1 MNTHRPQFSLN
12 NFLIVSAIASM
23 AIVLVYNAPLS
34 AQVIAN
40 ENRKGVVHR
49 TPFNNPNIYNNPY
62 NSSII
67 YGSPIPAPSITYPQD
82 SYNYPSYYPG
92 SVTRVRDYRS
102 TTYPQDS
109 YNYPSYYPNS
119 VTRVRDNR
127 PTTLTNPVLINPT
140 IQDSTFINPTI
151 IQIQPQRRYQG
162 SRGYRRY

>member
-1 MNTHRPQFSLN
+1 MNTQRPQFSLN
-12 NFLIVSAIASM
+12 NFLTVSAIASM
-23 AIVLVYNAPLS
+23 AIVLVYNAPS

-40 ENRKGVVHR
+40 ENRTGVVRR

-67 YGSPIPAPSITYPQD
+67 YGSPIPAPSVTYPQD
-82 SYNYPSYYPG
+82 SYVNPSYYPG
-92 SVTRVRDYRS
+92 
-102 TTYPQDS
+102 
-109 YNYPSYYPNS
+109 S

-140 IQDSTFINPTI
+140 IQDSTLINPTI

-162 SRGYRRY
+162 NRGYRRY